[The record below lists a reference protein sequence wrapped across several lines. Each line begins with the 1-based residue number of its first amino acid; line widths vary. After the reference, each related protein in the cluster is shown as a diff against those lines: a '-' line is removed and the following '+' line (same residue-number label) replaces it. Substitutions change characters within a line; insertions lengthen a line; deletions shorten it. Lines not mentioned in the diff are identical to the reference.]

1 MGHYFINDDNLK
13 SEIRK
18 TQATIKNY
26 RFTFYTDNGV
36 FSKKGLDFATRCLL
50 ETLDTTKIKGNV
62 LDFGCGYGPIGIYV
76 AKTTDTSVD
85 MVDINSRS
93 IALAIKNAEI
103 NNVDVNIFESNIYD
117 KITKKY
123 DFIITNPP
131 IRVGKEV
138 LYKILFQASNYLNE
152 NGQLWLVVNKQQGA
166 KSLVRDLKEA
176 YEVDVVAKIKGFY
189 IICCKSN

>member
-138 LYKILFQASNYLNE
+138 LYKILFEASNYLNE